1 MNHDRT
7 LESKFIVGLDA
18 DNHEYSINGVKY
30 VVSSCFQKPFE
41 KPKNP
46 MMSERIN
53 DYLSG
58 DFTELTVNSNS
69 DTMAEEYVCSTVGE
83 GALCSRKTNNKI

>member
-1 MNHDRT
+1 MKNTKGLR
-7 LESKFIVGLDA
+7 FIVGLEA
-18 DNHEYSINGVKY
+18 YEHEYSINGVRY
-30 VVSSCFQKPFE
+30 VVSSHFQKPFE

-46 MMSERIN
+46 MMSEQIS

-58 DFTELTVNSNS
+58 DFAELTVPASS

-83 GALCSRKTNNKI
+83 EDLCSRRKQKKI